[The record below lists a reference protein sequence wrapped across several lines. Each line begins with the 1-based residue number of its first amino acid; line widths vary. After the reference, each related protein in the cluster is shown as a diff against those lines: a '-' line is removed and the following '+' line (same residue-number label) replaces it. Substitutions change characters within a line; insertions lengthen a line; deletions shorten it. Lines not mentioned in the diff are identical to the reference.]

1 MGLCRCVVDA
11 VVSDGETT
19 ASNVQHTGTFAA
31 DTMLDPVW
39 TQPRNAPLMFQHQNL
54 LLFRCVLCALQS
66 FHRVC
71 SASAG
76 VPSTCPMPLSGFP
89 PLRVQVLFLP
99 FFFTK
104 SPISVSTTNYSS
116 STRLPSFDSEIPF
129 SLLFVI
135 FLSDS
140 SESRQSMTWR
150 NFNYLNLSQVSS

>member
-1 MGLCRCVVDA
+1 MSLCSWCCWVGS
-11 VVSDGETT
+11 VS
-19 ASNVQHTGTFAA
+19 SVHVQHTGVFAA

-39 TQPRNAPLMFQHQNL
+39 TQPRNSALMFQHQYL
-54 LLFRCVLCALQS
+54 LLFRCVLCALQA
-66 FHRVC
+66 FHHVC

-76 VPSTCPMPLSGFP
+76 VSSTCLMPLSGFP
-89 PLRVQVLFLP
+89 PLHVQVLLLP

-104 SPISVSTTNYSS
+104 SPFSVSTTNYLS
-116 STRLPSFDSEIPF
+116 STRLPSFDSEILF

-150 NFNYLNLSQVSS
+150 NFNYLNLSQVSL